1 MAIHNLRNVKMPL
14 DVVLG
19 SSQISVEGLSE
30 MGEGTIIELDRL
42 AGEPVDIV
50 VADRLVAK
58 GEVVIVDETFGVRVT
73 EVVTEKGKKDG
84 RR

>member
-1 MAIHNLRNVKMPL
+1 MPL

>member
-19 SSQISVEGLSE
+19 SSQITVEALSA

>member
-19 SSQISVEGLSE
+19 SSQITVEGLSE

>member
-19 SSQISVEGLSE
+19 SSQITVEGLSE
-30 MGEGTIIELDRL
+30 MGEGSIIELDRL

-73 EVVTEKGKKDG
+73 EVVTEKEDTNG
-84 RR
+84 

>member
-19 SSQISVEGLSE
+19 SSQITVEALSE